1 MSFSEVRT
9 RFAPS
14 PTGYMHI
21 GNLRTALYAYLIAK
35 KHNGKFLLRIEDTD
49 QARFVDDALQ
59 VIYATLKET
68 GLQHDEG
75 PDVGGPY
82 GPYVQSERKQIYRE
96 YAEKLVAT
104 KKAYYCFCDKERLE
118 ALRKDAES
126 LGKSFR
132 YDGHCSF
139 LEADE
144 IQKKLDAG
152 IPCVIRQHIP
162 ETGVTTFHDEVFG
175 TISVENSTLDDQ
187 ILLKSDGLPT
197 YNFAN
202 VVDDHLMQISHVVRG
217 TEYLSST
224 PKYQLLYEAFGWEPP
239 LNVHVPPVMRSAT
252 QKLSKRDG
260 DASYEDFRT
269 KGYLTEAILNYIAL
283 LGWNSGTE
291 REIFSLQELTQVFDI
306 SHINKSP
313 AIFDVIKL
321 NWVNGEY
328 IRAMSPDAFYEK
340 ALPVMNATLKGSFDL
355 KKIAHLLQ
363 ARTEKFSDI
372 PAQID
377 FFDAL
382 PEYDIALF
390 INQKMKTDATVSR
403 ESLVAIV
410 PVVEQIPSW
419 NFETLHE
426 RLFAHIAERGV
437 KNGMVLFPLRIALSG
452 KTVTPGGGIELAEIL
467 GKDETLKR
475 LQIAIEKLS

>member
-35 KHNGKFLLRIEDTD
+35 NHNGKFLLRIEDTD

-59 VIYATLKET
+59 VIYATLRET
-68 GLQHDEG
+68 GLHHDEG

-82 GPYVQSERKQIYRE
+82 GPYVQSERKAIYRE
-96 YAEKLVAT
+96 YAEKLVEN

-126 LGKSFR
+126 LGNSFR
-132 YDGHCSF
+132 YDGHCRF
-139 LEADE
+139 LEAEE
-144 IQKKLDAG
+144 IKKNLEAEL
-152 IPCVIRQHIP
+152 PYVIRQHIP
-162 ETGVTTFHDEVFG
+162 ETGMTTFHDEVFG

-239 LNVHVPPVMRSAT
+239 LNVHVPPVMRSAS

-260 DASYEDFRT
+260 DASYEDFRN

-291 REIFSLQELTQVFDI
+291 REIYSLEELTKVFDI

-313 AIFDVIKL
+313 AIFDVMKL

-328 IRAMSPDAFYEK
+328 IRAMSPENFFNK
-340 ALPVMNATLKGSFDL
+340 ALPFIQEAVKGNFDL

-377 FFDAL
+377 FFDTL
-382 PEYDIALF
+382 PDYDITLF
-390 INQKMKTDATVSR
+390 TNQKMKTDATVSHD
-403 ESLVAIV
+403 SLTALL
-410 PVVEQIPSW
+410 PVMEQITSW
-419 NFETLHE
+419 NFEILHE
-426 RLFAHIAERGV
+426 KLFAHIAERGV
-437 KNGMVLFPLRIALSG
+437 KNGTVLFPLRIAVAG
-452 KTVTPGGGIELAEIL
+452 KSVTPGGGIELAEIL

-475 LQIAIEKLS
+475 IRTAIEKLS